1 MSKLDLNFERDPFAH
16 LTEAAGFAPEVSVVM
31 PVYNAARTVAASI
44 ASVLAQSF
52 AHFEL
57 IAIDDGSRDDSL
69 SVLIDLAARDP
80 RIKVVGRENGGVSS
94 ARNLGVEMA
103 QAPII
108 AFLDADD
115 LWEPEKLAYHVALH
129 RDDPALAASYARI
142 AFIDGEATS
151 VAGARTL
158 SSLCPH
164 SPRLVDV
171 LGENPVC
178 TASNFVVRRDWFLH
192 AGGFDTRLGHA
203 EDQDFV
209 ARIISRGG
217 RIEGVDAVLTGYRF
231 SPDGL
236 SMELRRMYEG
246 WRKVAQTYLTEA
258 EFAAQEA
265 LYCRYLAR
273 RVLRSGGRPAE
284 ALRFVTTGLALDA
297 RSFLAQRQRG
307 LATIFGALAAHI
319 LPRPLRLRL
328 FA

>member
-1 MSKLDLNFERDPFAH
+1 MSKLDFTFERDPFAD
-16 LTEAAGFAPEVSVVM
+16 LTEAAGFAPEVSVIM
-31 PVYNAARTVAASI
+31 PVYNAAQTVAASI

-52 AHFEL
+52 PYFEL
-57 IAIDDGSRDDSL
+57 IAIDDGSRDESL
-69 SVLIDLAARDP
+69 SVLVDLAARDP

-94 ARNLGVEMA
+94 ARNMGVDLA

-129 RDDPALAASYARI
+129 CDDPALAASYARI
-142 AFIDGEATS
+142 AFIDGDATS

-178 TASNFVVRRDWFLH
+178 TTSNFVVRRDWFLH
-192 AGGFDTRLGHA
+192 AGGFDTRLNHA

-246 WRKVAQTYLTEA
+246 WRKVAQNYLTEA

-297 RSFLAQRQRG
+297 RSFLAQRRRG
-307 LATIFGALAAHI
+307 LSTIIGALAAHI
-319 LPRPLRLRL
+319 LPRPLRLRV

>member
-1 MSKLDLNFERDPFAH
+1 MSKLDFHFKRDPFAD
-16 LTEAAGFAPEVSVVM
+16 LAENAGFAPEVSVIM
-31 PVYNAARTVAASI
+31 PVYNAAQTVAASI

-52 AHFEL
+52 PHFEL
-57 IAIDDGSRDDSL
+57 IAIDDGSRDASL

-80 RIKVVGRENGGVSS
+80 RIKVVGRKNGGVSS

-142 AFIDGEATS
+142 AFIDGNATS

-178 TASNFVVRRDWFLH
+178 TASNFVVRRDWILH
-192 AGGFDTRLGHA
+192 AGGFDTRLNHA

-209 ARIISRGG
+209 ARIVSRGG

-236 SMELRRMYEG
+236 SMELRRMYDG
-246 WRKVAQTYLTEA
+246 WRKVAQAYLSEA

-284 ALRFVTTGLALDA
+284 ALRFVTTGLSLDA
-297 RSFLAQRQRG
+297 RSFLAQRRRG

-319 LPRPLRLRL
+319 LPRPLRLRV

>member
-1 MSKLDLNFERDPFAH
+1 MSKLDFDFARDPFAD
-16 LTEAAGFAPEVSVVM
+16 LTDSAGLTPEVSVIM
-31 PVYNAARTVAASI
+31 PVYNAARTVAASV

-52 AHFEL
+52 THFEL
-57 IAIDDGSRDDSL
+57 IVIDDGSRDDSL
-69 SVLIDLAARDP
+69 SRLIELAARDA
-80 RIKVVGRENGGVSS
+80 RIKVVGRDNGGVSS
-94 ARNLGVEMA
+94 ARNLGVDMA

-142 AFIDGEATS
+142 AFIDETATS
-151 VAGARTL
+151 VADARTL

-178 TASNFVVRRDWFLH
+178 TASNFVVRRDWFRH
-192 AGGFDTRLGHA
+192 AGGFDTKLNHA

-236 SMELRRMYEG
+236 SMELRRMYDG
-246 WRKVAQTYLTEA
+246 WRKVAQTYLTET

-284 ALRFVTTGLALDA
+284 ALRFVLTGLGLDA
-297 RSFLAQRQRG
+297 RSFLAERRRG
-307 LATIFGALAAHI
+307 ISTILGALAAHL
-319 LPRPLRLRL
+319 LPRPLRLRV